1 MSRKKLKV
9 GEERVAELV
18 AKLEIP
24 ETIPY
29 SDYPYIELAGT
40 GNIFGDIASATRA
53 WKYIDHGVSK
63 RIMSVIN
70 NNCNSPEEVDAL
82 LNAISDNS

>member
-1 MSRKKLKV
+1 MPSKKIT
-9 GEERVAELV
+9 EARVKELV
-18 AKLEIP
+18 AMLQIP
-24 ETIPY
+24 DTIKEH
-29 SDYPYIELAGT
+29 DYPYINLAGT

-53 WKYIDHGVSK
+53 WKSVDLAVSK

-70 NNCNSPEEVDAL
+70 DNCNSPEEVDAL

>member
-1 MSRKKLKV
+1 MQKLTIDIQC
-9 GEERVAELV
+9 ASP
-18 AKLEIP
+18 ALEK
-24 ETIPY
+24 
-29 SDYPYIELAGT
+29 SLS
-40 GNIFGDIASATRA
+40 DIASATRA